1 MAKIVTCQD
10 VPDYGQLIRQRRI
23 TRGLTLCEL
32 SRMLGVSDSSLSR
45 WENGKRTPSIKRFD
59 SIMKALDLEILVI
72 GSELIPV
79 EDVQPSTD
87 GLDGDGIRLDDL
99 EGSV

>member
-32 SRMLGVSDSSLSR
+32 SRILGVSDSSLSR

-59 SIMKALDLEILVI
+59 SIMKALDSEILVI